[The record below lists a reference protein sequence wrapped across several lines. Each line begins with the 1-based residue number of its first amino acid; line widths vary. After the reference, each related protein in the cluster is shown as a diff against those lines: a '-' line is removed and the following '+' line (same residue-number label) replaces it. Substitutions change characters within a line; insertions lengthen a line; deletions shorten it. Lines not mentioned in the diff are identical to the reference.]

1 MARQTGVSQP
11 TVSRIIDEDLDM
23 KLINKPEEKHLTEA
37 AIAKRKQRAKAFAEM
52 VGGEKRK
59 CILTLDEAMLS
70 FDYTNGKTMQCYVKK
85 KNRRKRATDF
95 AFGFRRA
102 ISQAIHVCGWL
113 QLESCCSVLSY
124 TTEL

>member
-1 MARQTGVSQP
+1 MARHTGVSQP

-59 CILTLDEAMLS
+59 YILTLDEAVLP
-70 FDYTNGKTMQCYVKK
+70 FDYINGKTMECYVKK
-85 KNRRKRATDF
+85 NIEERDQP
-95 AFGFRRA
+95 
-102 ISQAIHVCGWL
+102 IPH
-113 QLESCCSVLSY
+113 
-124 TTEL
+124 